1 MADVRISEL
10 PSATSPTGTETVP
23 TVQSGATKKVAVRE
37 IAKVGYQSVVT
48 ESSATKT
55 LAEADRGAWIRF
67 TNASACALTV
77 PANATTA
84 FAIGEVFNG
93 IQAAAGK
100 VTISGA
106 AGVTI
111 NVPAEFRNN
120 TRAQGA
126 PICLIKVATDTWDLI
141 GDLEAL

>member
-10 PSATSPTGTETVP
+10 PSASSPAGAETVP
-23 TVQSGATKKVAVRE
+23 MVQSGTTKKATVRD

-48 ESSATKT
+48 ESAATRT
-55 LAEADRGAWIRF
+55 LAAGDRGAWLRF
-67 TNASACALTV
+67 TNATACVLTV

-84 FAIGEVFNG
+84 FEIGEVFNG

-106 AGVTI
+106 ASVTI
-111 NVPAEFRNN
+111 NVPAEFKNN

-126 PICLIKVATDTWDLI
+126 PFCLVKVATDTWDLI
-141 GDLEAL
+141 GDLEAI